1 MKLADNEAKTQEKSS
16 DGVEAAKEA
25 EVTANVS
32 SKSENTTIKQEESTV
47 AKQETK
53 VQEPTYSIQ
62 EYKDNSK
69 ALGYSKEVVA
79 GALFNC
85 EKSELT
91 RTEFETLIKNF
102 LGKKVE

>member
-1 MKLADNEAKTQEKSS
+1 MADIETKTQEESS
-16 DGVEAAKEA
+16 ADKEVISEV

-32 SKSENTTIKQEESTV
+32 SKSDNTTIKQEESTV
-47 AKQETK
+47 AKQEVKTQETK
-53 VQEPTYSIQ
+53 YTIQ
-62 EYKDNSK
+62 EYMENSK

-91 RTEFETLIKNF
+91 RTEFEAFIDNF

>member
-1 MKLADNEAKTQEKSS
+1 LEDNEVKNQE
-16 DGVEAAKEA
+16 
-25 EVTANVS
+25 EVTADIS

-53 VQEPTYSIQ
+53 AKDPTYSVQ

-69 ALGYSKEVVA
+69 ALGYSKEVVE

-91 RTEFETLIKNF
+91 NAEFEILIENF

>member
-1 MKLADNEAKTQEKSS
+1 MADIETKTQEESS
-16 DGVEAAKEA
+16 DDKEVIS
-25 EVTANVS
+25 ETVVTVNVS
-32 SKSENTTIKQEESTV
+32 SKSENTTIKEESTV
-47 AKQETK
+47 AKQEVKT
-53 VQEPTYSIQ
+53 QEPTYTIQ
-62 EYKDNSK
+62 EYMENSK

-91 RTEFETLIKNF
+91 RTEFEARIKNF